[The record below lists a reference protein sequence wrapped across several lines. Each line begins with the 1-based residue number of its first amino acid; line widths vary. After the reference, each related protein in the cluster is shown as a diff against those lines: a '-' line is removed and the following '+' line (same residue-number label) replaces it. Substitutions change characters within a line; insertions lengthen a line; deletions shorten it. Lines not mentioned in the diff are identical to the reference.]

1 MKSRVKE
8 SMGERL
14 RRSESGFTL
23 IELMVVILII
33 GLLATIVV
41 QNLRGATDKA
51 KRIKAEADISSFKTA
66 LDRYYLDN
74 GSYPTGDQ
82 GLSALV
88 SAPSTGKVP
97 SDYPDGGYI
106 EKIPSDPWNNPYVYQ
121 SDGNSYVLKSYG
133 ADGVEGGAGKDADI
147 DGSSSTAAASDGDN
161 STGGSPP
168 AQ

>member
-1 MKSRVKE
+1 MSD
-8 SMGERL
+8 RL

-41 QNLRGATDKA
+41 QNLGGAVDKS
-51 KRIKAEADISSFKTA
+51 KRIKAEADISAFKTA

-74 GSYPTGDQ
+74 GSYPTTDQ
-82 GLSALV
+82 GLQALV
-88 SAPSTGKVP
+88 TSPSTGKVP
-97 SDYPDGGYI
+97 VDYPDGGYI

-133 ADGVEGGAGKDADI
+133 ADGVEGGTGKNADI
-147 DGSSSTAAASDGDN
+147 DGSSAGSGNNDN
-161 STGGSPP
+161 SANNTTGGS
-168 AQ
+168 QTGQ